1 MGTDVLSELDLP
13 MATRDALERFRG
25 ELEAALGERLVAVVL
40 YGGIAKGEYAPLT
53 SDVNA
58 MVVLQDAT
66 TATLDQLVAPV
77 QEGMRDCRLAVMVLT
92 EEDLRHSTDVFPI
105 KFLDMQRHHR
115 VLCGRDVLADLDI
128 TDAHLRLRCEQEI
141 KNLLLRLRQFYVQRQ
156 HRPELVEATLGR
168 AVSSFLT
175 DLGVVLLLKTGAA
188 PVGKEA
194 IAEAAA
200 RELGLDGQV
209 LHEVLALKGG
219 TRQPNADELKRLYDE
234 FMRSVEQ
241 AAEIVDG
248 L

>member
-1 MGTDVLSELDLP
+1 
-13 MATRDALERFRG
+13 
-25 ELEAALGERLVAVVL
+25 
-40 YGGIAKGEYAPLT
+40 
-53 SDVNA
+53 
-58 MVVLQDAT
+58 
-66 TATLDQLVAPV
+66 
-77 QEGMRDCRLAVMVLT
+77 
-92 EEDLRHSTDVFPI
+92 
-105 KFLDMQRHHR
+105 

>member
-13 MATRDALERFRG
+13 VATRDALERFRG
-25 ELEAALGERLVAVVL
+25 DLEAALGERLVAVVL

-58 MVVLQDAT
+58 MVVLRDAT
-66 TATLDQLVAPV
+66 TATLDRMVAPV

-92 EEDLRHSTDVFPI
+92 EEDLRRSTDVFPV

-128 TDAHLRLRCEQEI
+128 AEAHLRLRCEQEI

-168 AVSSFLT
+168 AVSSFLI
-175 DLGVVLLLKTGAA
+175 DLSVVLLLKTGQV
-188 PVGKEA
+188 PTGKEA

-200 RELGLDGQV
+200 RELGLDGRV
-209 LHEVLALKGG
+209 LYEVLALKGG